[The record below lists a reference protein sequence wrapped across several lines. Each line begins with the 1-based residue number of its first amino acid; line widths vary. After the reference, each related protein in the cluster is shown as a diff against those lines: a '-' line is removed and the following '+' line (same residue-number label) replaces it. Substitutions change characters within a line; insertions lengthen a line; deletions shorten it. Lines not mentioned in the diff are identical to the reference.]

1 MMKDKKNIDRLFTER
16 FKDFEA
22 SPSPEVWN
30 RIAEKLKE
38 EEDDRKIIP
47 IWWKLAGVA
56 ALLALLLT
64 AGKFVFFSDSDASS
78 PVFVEENTSQEQ
90 MDTDGIKI
98 SEPDSEVVQVSP
110 SERDD
115 SEDDQTEE
123 LTTAVAQEEVQPS
136 TDPSTNLAN
145 DPKPSNATNPALKQQ
160 DLDAGTAITSTTA
173 VKKQTKSDE
182 KSGVNA
188 DVTAVVTAAQNKK
201 DPQQDPAAQIT
212 PIETKTTDAVVGNEP
227 IDNSSNLPDS
237 SVKTDL
243 IIGNEV
249 KAEEAVATTEEQ
261 KKEEEKPSILDA
273 IEEQNEAIARNQ
285 QDKKK
290 DRWEVTPNL
299 APVYYNSIG
308 SGSSLDPT
316 FADNPQTGDINMS
329 YGVQVGYQVADRL
342 TIRSGV
348 SNVDLGYTTG
358 GVELATGPVS
368 TALRSVNYS
377 NQGTVLSAYDAG
389 TIRPTAPGAEDDP
402 LSNLTPKS
410 VGGNAEV
417 SQSLSYFEVPMELKY
432 DVLDSRFGISMIG
445 GFSTLILSDNEI
457 SVRDGDFR
465 STIGEANN
473 LNDLSFSTNVGV
485 GFDYKFS
492 KQIRFVV
499 EPMFKYQLN
508 PYSDSSVSFRPYYLG
523 VYSGLSFKF

>member
-22 SPSPEVWN
+22 SPSPEVWD
-30 RIAEKLKE
+30 RIREKLKE
-38 EEDDRKIIP
+38 EEDDRKIVP

-64 AGKFVFFSDSDASS
+64 AGKFVFFPDNDTNS
-78 PVFVEENTSQEQ
+78 PVFVQENSTEEQLEQ
-90 MDTDGIKI
+90 DGLKTV
-98 SEPDSEVVQVSP
+98 EPGTEVVRSATK
-110 SERDD
+110 EEAT
-115 SEDDQTEE
+115 EDNLTEAS
-123 LTTAVAQEEVQPS
+123 TTSIAQEDLKSVKEGRS
-136 TDPSTNLAN
+136 KLDK
-145 DPKPSNATNPALKQQ
+145 DPKPSNKTNPSLQQ
-160 DLDAGTAITSTTA
+160 QEVSTTA
-173 VKKQTKSDE
+173 DVAATVAVKNQTKSE
-182 KSGVNA
+182 KEYKNNA
-188 DVTAVVTAAQNKK
+188 DVGAAVTETENKQEIQK
-201 DPQQDPAAQIT
+201 DPATEIVT
-212 PIETKTTDAVVGNEP
+212 PIDSKTTDAVAGAEVR
-227 IDNSSNLPDS
+227 DNNSDLRDS
-237 SVKTDL
+237 SVKTDPAL
-243 IIGNEV
+243 ENGLNT
-249 KAEEAVATTEEQ
+249 EEAVAETDDQ

-273 IEEQNEAIARNQ
+273 IEEQNEAIAQNQ
-285 QDKKK
+285 QDEKE

-299 APVYYNSIG
+299 APVYYNSIA
-308 SGSSLDPT
+308 SGSSLDPA

-329 YGVQVGYQVADRL
+329 YGVQVGYQIADRL

-389 TIRPTAPGAEDDP
+389 TIRPPAPGAENDP

-417 SQSLSYFEVPMELKY
+417 SQNLSYFEVPMELKY

-473 LNDLSFSTNVGV
+473 LNDLSFSTNVGL

-499 EPMFKYQLN
+499 
-508 PYSDSSVSFRPYYLG
+508 
-523 VYSGLSFKF
+523 